1 MWQAVQQ
8 CTKPGA
14 PIFVMDLL
22 RPNSVESAETLV
34 HQYAAD
40 GSPILQKDFYSSL
53 LAAYSVEEIQQQ
65 LNAAGL
71 PYLIIE
77 IVSDRHVIVWGEKS

>member
-1 MWQAVQQ
+1 MKV
-8 CTKPGA
+8 CGKKIVCVG
-14 PIFVMDLL
+14 
-22 RPNSVESAETLV
+22 SAEALV

-40 GSPILQKDFYSSL
+40 ASTILQKDFYSSL

-77 IVSDRHVIVWGEKS
+77 IVSDRHVIVWGGKS